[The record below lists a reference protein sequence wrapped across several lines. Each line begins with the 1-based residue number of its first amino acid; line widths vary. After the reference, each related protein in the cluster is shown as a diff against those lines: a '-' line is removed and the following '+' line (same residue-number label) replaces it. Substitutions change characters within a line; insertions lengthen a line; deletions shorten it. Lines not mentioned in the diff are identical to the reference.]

1 MERFPFTQDQLGS
14 INGSGVD
21 QLIEIVFHCCD
32 SMCIDILTH
41 TRARAHTRT
50 HIHTRAFVQLWCN
63 ADVNTH
69 VMICMLKKQTK
80 VL

>member
-32 SMCIDILTH
+32 SMCIDIVTHAYVRARTH
-41 TRARAHTRT
+41 TRT
-50 HIHTRAFVQLWCN
+50 L
-63 ADVNTH
+63 TH
-69 VMICMLKKQTK
+69 VHLHNYGAMQMLTPMS
-80 VL
+80 